1 MQGFADQLELKRG
14 PLSSGYD
21 LVVQGAE
28 AVHGLDPRG
37 ARAFAERRAEKVAAL
52 LADSDVAPRVGHVRK
67 PRSVQQGSDESRIGK
82 QADRGFV
89 GQFLVPLGNG
99 SGADCGV
106 DKPSELDGG
115 LQGLRYEDTCPF
127 RASESQNR
135 RF

>member
-28 AVHGLDPRG
+28 VVHGLDPRG

-89 GQFLVPLGNG
+89 GQFLVPLGN
-99 SGADCGV
+99 V